1 MTKHQIKS
9 SELHR
14 NYIAKLLDD
23 IVFKEIAASIMKVPD
38 VMPEFKPGV
47 HFDSTCAHALSKLV
61 GVNSFMKEL
70 KDLSLPPTKQ
80 EIDEFNR
87 EMFTDRA
94 NDEFQE
100 YKPTTNQK

>member
-14 NYIAKLLDD
+14 NYIAKLLEDP
-23 IVFKEIAASIMKVPD
+23 VFKEISASIMKVPD
-38 VMPEFKPGV
+38 ALPEFKPGV
-47 HFDSTCAHALSKLV
+47 PYDTTCAHQLNRLV
-61 GVNSFMKEL
+61 GVNSFLKEL
-70 KDLSLPPTKQ
+70 KDLSLPPSKQ

-94 NDEFQE
+94 NEEFQE
-100 YKPTTNQK
+100 YKSTTNQK